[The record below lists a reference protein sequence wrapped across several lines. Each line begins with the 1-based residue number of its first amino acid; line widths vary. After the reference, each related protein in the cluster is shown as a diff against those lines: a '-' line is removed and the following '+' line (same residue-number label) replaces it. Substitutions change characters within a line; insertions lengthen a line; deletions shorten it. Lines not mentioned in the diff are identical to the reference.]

1 MSKDRQAVLAIIQE
15 LKVLYPDGICSLEY
29 QKDYELLFSVRLAAQ
44 CTDERVNQVTP
55 ALFARYPTLEAL
67 AQADISEVE
76 QYIHSTGFFRAK
88 ARDIV
93 LASQMLLRDYG
104 GKVPN
109 TMEDLLKLPG
119 VGRKTAN
126 LILGDVYHVPGVV
139 VADTHCIRITGLLG
153 LTDGSKDP
161 AKVEQYCKMYPQA
174 RAARSEAEVLE
185 DPEVRLVAGACV
197 TSQRCALGLR
207 VMAAGKD
214 YFTDKAPLTTLE
226 QLAAARK
233 ATAETGRKYM
243 CYYSERLHV
252 ESAVYAGQ
260 LIAQGA
266 IGKVLNV
273 TGFGP
278 HRLGASGRPK
288 WFFEKEKYGGI
299 LCDIGSH
306 QIEQFLFFAGEED
319 ARVQFSRVANY
330 AHPEYPELEDY
341 GDCSIVGANGATNY
355 FRVDWFTPD
364 GLRTWGDG
372 RTFILGT
379 QGYIEIRKYIDLA
392 QQEREGDHVLLV
404 NQDGE
409 QHFRVHGQ
417 VGFPF
422 FGELILDCL
431 HRTENAMTQAHCF
444 KAAELCVQ
452 AEMQAQTIGQ
462 PGQILHGP
470 RLWHG

>member
-1 MSKDRQAVLAIIQE
+1 M
-15 LKVLYPDGICSLEY
+15 
-29 QKDYELLFSVRLAAQ
+29 
-44 CTDERVNQVTP
+44 
-55 ALFARYPTLEAL
+55 
-67 AQADISEVE
+67 
-76 QYIHSTGFFRAK
+76 
-88 ARDIV
+88 
-93 LASQMLLRDYG
+93 
-104 GKVPN
+104 
-109 TMEDLLKLPG
+109 
-119 VGRKTAN
+119 
-126 LILGDVYHVPGVV
+126 
-139 VADTHCIRITGLLG
+139 
-153 LTDGSKDP
+153 
-161 AKVEQYCKMYPQA
+161 
-174 RAARSEAEVLE
+174 
-185 DPEVRLVAGACV
+185 
-197 TSQRCALGLR
+197 
-207 VMAAGKD
+207 
-214 YFTDKAPLTTLE
+214 
-226 QLAAARK
+226 
-233 ATAETGRKYM
+233 
-243 CYYSERLHV
+243 
-252 ESAVYAGQ
+252 
-260 LIAQGA
+260 
-266 IGKVLNV
+266 
-273 TGFGP
+273 
-278 HRLGASGRPK
+278 
-288 WFFEKEKYGGI
+288 
-299 LCDIGSH
+299 
-306 QIEQFLFFAGEED
+306 
-319 ARVQFSRVANY
+319 QFSRVANY

-470 RLWHG
+470 RLWHE